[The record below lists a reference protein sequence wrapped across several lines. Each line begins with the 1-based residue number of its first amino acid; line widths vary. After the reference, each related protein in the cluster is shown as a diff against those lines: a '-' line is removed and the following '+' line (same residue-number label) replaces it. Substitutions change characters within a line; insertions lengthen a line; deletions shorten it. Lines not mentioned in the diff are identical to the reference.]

1 MIVAGTTENGE
12 ILKQMKRLSPV
23 LLVGG
28 PLKNVA
34 GLSRFEKNSHVK
46 CAEFQSRQKLR
57 DTACF

>member
-28 PLKNVA
+28 PLKNA
-34 GLSRFEKNSHVK
+34 ADLSRFEKNNHGK
-46 CAEFQSRQKLR
+46 CAAYQSRQKLP